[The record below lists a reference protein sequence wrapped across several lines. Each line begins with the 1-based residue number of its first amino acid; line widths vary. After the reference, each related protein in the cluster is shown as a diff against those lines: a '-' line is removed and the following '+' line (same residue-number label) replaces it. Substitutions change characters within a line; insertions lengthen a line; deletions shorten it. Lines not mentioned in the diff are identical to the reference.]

1 MKVVDLLVKS
11 ASIGGGDLKEVY
23 ATIHD
28 FFVGSNGQLNI
39 YGKLIKAVIIFIMM
53 KLVIRISYTL
63 IDRFFTKRHS
73 IAFRLEERKSNTLAV
88 ILKSVIKYLFYFIAT
103 VSILKEFGIPIES
116 IIATAGI
123 GGLAI
128 GFGAQSLVKDIITGF
143 FILFEDQYSVGDY
156 IKTGD
161 FDGIVEEM
169 GMRVTK
175 IRAFSGELHIVPNGN
190 IQTVTNFSR
199 GSMRASVNVEI
210 AHEEDI
216 DKAMG
221 ILSDLC
227 NRLSKENE
235 KIVEGPTVLGVTNL
249 SETGIQLTA
258 VAKTKPM
265 EQWAVEREMR
275 KRIKEEFDSAGIEI
289 PYPKRVIIEK
299 GKEDKSSLNS

>member
-1 MKVVDLLVKS
+1 MKEAYDL
-11 ASIGGGDLKEVY
+11 IRDLF
-23 ATIHD
+23 T
-28 FFVGSNGQLNI
+28 GPSGQLNI

-63 IDRFFTKRHS
+63 IDRFFTKRHNM
-73 IAFRLEERKSNTLAV
+73 AFRMEERKSNTLAV
-88 ILKSVIKYLFYFIAT
+88 ILKSVIKYLFYFIGT

-156 IKTGD
+156 IKTGN

-169 GMRVTK
+169 GLRVTK
-175 IRAFSGELHIVPNGN
+175 IRAFSGELHIIPNGN
-190 IQTVTNFSR
+190 IQTVTNLSR
-199 GSMRASVNVEI
+199 GSMRALVNVEI
-210 AHEEDI
+210 AYEEDV
-216 DKAMG
+216 DESLG

-227 NRLSKENE
+227 KRLSQEND

-249 SETGIQLTA
+249 GETGIQLTV

-275 KRIKEEFDSAGIEI
+275 KRIKEEFDRAGIEI

-299 GKEDKSSLNS
+299 GK